1 MDLVKSRQR
10 VIDHGEVFTPEW
22 IVEAMLDLVK
32 DESERIDSRFLE
44 PACGDGNFLA
54 KVLRRKIEAAKS
66 RFGSSAFEFQHHA
79 LLGLMC
85 IYGIELL
92 NDNVLICRGRMLEI
106 FAEELKLGA
115 GDPIL
120 SAAQKV
126 LETNILHG
134 DALSM
139 KWVGDREG
147 ALVISEWAYLGK
159 GLFQRRDFRFDE
171 LTHMSTFPSGSLFGT
186 PETHPGFTPVKD
198 YPRMS
203 IIEITN
209 V

>member
-22 IVEAMLDLVK
+22 MVEAMLDLVK

-44 PACGDGNFLA
+44 SACGDGNFLA
-54 KVLRRKIEAAKS
+54 QVLRRKIQAAQS
-66 RFGSSAFEFQHHA
+66 RFGGSAFEFQHHA

-92 NDNVLICRGRMLEI
+92 NDNVLTCRDRLLKI
-106 FAEELKLGA
+106 FAEELNLDN
-115 GDPIL
+115 GDPML
-120 SAAQKV
+120 VAALKV
-126 LETNILHG
+126 LEANILHG

-139 KWVGDREG
+139 KWAGGRQGTIV
-147 ALVISEWAYLGK
+147 VSEWAYLGK

-171 LTHMSTFPSGSLFGT
+171 LTQLSSWDPGSFFGS

-203 IIEITN
+203 VNDIAN
-209 V
+209 G

>member
-79 LLGLMC
+79 LLG
-85 IYGIELL
+85 
-92 NDNVLICRGRMLEI
+92 
-106 FAEELKLGA
+106 
-115 GDPIL
+115 
-120 SAAQKV
+120 
-126 LETNILHG
+126 
-134 DALSM
+134 
-139 KWVGDREG
+139 VGNEH
-147 ALVISEWAYLGK
+147 SP
-159 GLFQRRDFRFDE
+159 RRCSFDE
-171 LTHMSTFPSGSLFGT
+171 VGGRSRRSACYFRVGLPRKRSFPAAGL
-186 PETHPGFTPVKD
+186 
-198 YPRMS
+198 
-203 IIEITN
+203 
-209 V
+209 